1 MLVSAGAVVAAL
13 GAARPC
19 RRRGT
24 RPLFSW
30 WYGALARRAD
40 QGEIGRR
47 RQRLVGQAS
56 GRVLDLGAGT
66 GESFKHIPATVREL
80 VALEPDPAMLRQAR
94 PRTGETSVAVRIVQ
108 GASEQLP
115 FATATF
121 DTVVACLVLCSVRD
135 LDVTVAEI
143 HRVLRPGGR
152 LLLMEHVRA
161 ADEALAEWQDLVQRP
176 WSWVNGGCHPNRP
189 AVAAIQ
195 DAGFRFATLEH
206 YGFPVLPHV
215 EGSAVRP

>member
-1 MLVSAGAVVAAL
+1 MIVSAGALVAAL
-13 GAARPC
+13 GTARPC
-19 RRRGT
+19 RRRGS

-47 RQRLVGQAS
+47 RQRLVGHAS

-94 PRTGETSVAVRIVQ
+94 PRTAEAGVDVRIVQ

-115 FATATF
+115 FTTATF

-135 LDVTVAEI
+135 LHLTVAEI

-161 ADEALAEWQDLVQRP
+161 VDQALAEWQDLVQRP
-176 WSWVNGGCHPNRP
+176 WSWLNGGCHPNRRTL
-189 AVAAIQ
+189 AAIQ
-195 DAGFRFATLEH
+195 EAGFRFGTLEH

-215 EGSAVRP
+215 QGSAVRP

>member
-1 MLVSAGAVVAAL
+1 M
-13 GAARPC
+13 
-19 RRRGT
+19 
-24 RPLFSW
+24 
-30 WYGALARRAD
+30 
-40 QGEIGRR
+40 
-47 RQRLVGQAS
+47 
-56 GRVLDLGAGT
+56 LDLGAGT
-66 GESFKHIPATVREL
+66 GESFKHIPDTVREV

-94 PRTGETSVAVRIVQ
+94 PRTPEAGVAVRIVQ

-115 FATATF
+115 FTTATF

-135 LDVTVAEI
+135 LDLTLAEI

-161 ADEALAEWQDLVQRP
+161 VDEALAEWQDLVQRP
-176 WSWVNGGCHPNRP
+176 WSWLNGGCHPNRRT
-189 AVAAIQ
+189 VAAIQ